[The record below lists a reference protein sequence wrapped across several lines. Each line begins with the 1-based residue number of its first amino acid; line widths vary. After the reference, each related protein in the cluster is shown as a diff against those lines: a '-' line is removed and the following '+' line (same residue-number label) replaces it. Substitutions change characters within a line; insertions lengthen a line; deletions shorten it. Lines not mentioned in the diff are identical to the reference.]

1 VSKQQ
6 AESKRTE
13 RSENDDDNKSIDFPS
28 VPSDNMPDKK
38 GGAGNSSE
46 SYDDLAARFANLKK
60 K

>member
-6 AESKRTE
+6 AESKKTDKN
-13 RSENDDDNKSIDFPS
+13 ENDDDNKNIDFPS
-28 VPSDNMPDKK
+28 VPSDNIPDKK
-38 GGAGNSSE
+38 GAGNSSE